1 MERTIAVRGIDS
13 ARGFADATASRAT
26 RTSRLGIVE
35 TAAPP
40 VETPRGDRRRRVKMV
55 QLGVGVVVMIV
66 TFAVFVPTIAD
77 YGSVWDA
84 VRSMKSW
91 QVALLVAVAALNVLT
106 FAPDWMVLLPGL
118 RFRQALEVTM
128 ASTAVANVMPAGGAV
143 SFAISWTM
151 FREWGFE
158 SRAVARALILNG
170 ITNNMLNVAY
180 PLLAIV
186 LLASTGQTNAF
197 LTRAAIVG
205 AVVFVLSIGSLI
217 AIVHSEKQALRAGRV
232 WDSVATFALRLV
244 RRGPVSGSGLA
255 LARFRQDSIELVR
268 RRWFAMIMCVLVGTM
283 TVFLVLVV
291 ALKVTGIGS
300 SDVTIVEAF
309 TAWSLV
315 RLLTALPLTPG
326 GIGIT
331 ELGLVGTL
339 TQFGGEEAKVV
350 AAVLLFRALTLLP
363 PIAIGALVA
372 FTWRRHERLV
382 TPT

>member
-1 MERTIAVRGIDS
+1 
-13 ARGFADATASRAT
+13 
-26 RTSRLGIVE
+26 
-35 TAAPP
+35 
-40 VETPRGDRRRRVKMV
+40 MV
-55 QLGVGVVVMIV
+55 V
-66 TFAVFVPTIAD
+66 TFAIFVPRIAN
-77 YGSVWDA
+77 YSSVWDA
-84 VRSMKSW
+84 VRSMAPW
-91 QVALLVAVAALNVLT
+91 QVALLVAVASLNILT

-118 RFRQALEVTM
+118 RVRQALEVTM
-128 ASTAVANVMPAGGAV
+128 ASTAVANVVPAGGAV

-158 SRAVARALILNG
+158 GRAVARALILNG
-170 ITNNMLNVAY
+170 ISNNLLNVFY

-186 LLASTGQTNAF
+186 LLSATGETNAF

-205 AVVFVLSIGSLI
+205 VVVFVVSVGSLV
-217 AIVHSEKQALRAGRV
+217 AIVHSEKQALRAGRL
-232 WDSVATFALRLV
+232 WDRVASFALRLV
-244 RRGPVSGSGLA
+244 KRGPVQGSGLVI
-255 LARFRQDSIELVR
+255 ARFRADSIDLIR
-268 RRWFAMIMCVLVGTM
+268 RRWYAMIMCVVVGTM

-300 SDVTIVEAF
+300 GDVSIVEAF

-363 PIAIGALVA
+363 PIIIGALVA
-372 FTWRRHERLV
+372 FTWRHHERV
-382 TPT
+382 APS